1 MRLPIYLDYM
11 ATTPVDPEVAKK
23 MWEFLTPNGKFG
35 NPASR
40 THSYGYE
47 AEFAVENARQQFA
60 NAIHAETSE
69 IIWTSGGTE
78 SINLAV
84 KGAARFYR
92 RQGNHLIT
100 FETEH
105 KAVLDTFAQL
115 EREGFDVSYIK
126 PQPSGLIDLQHVQ
139 KMLRKDT
146 ILLSILHVN
155 NEIGV
160 IQNIAEIGKLT
171 RAHGILMHVDAS
183 QSLGKIPIHVHEMN
197 IDMMSCSAH
206 KIYGPKGIGALYLRR
221 NPRIRLEPLM
231 HGGGQE
237 QGLRPGTLAVHQIA
251 GFGKAIELAQQNMQQ
266 ENARILKLRQKLLA
280 GISGLNIRINGDL
293 EQRLPGNL
301 NVSFIG
307 IDGTTLI
314 QQLAN
319 LAVSSGSACSS
330 GSSEP
335 SHVLKSLGV
344 DSGLARSAIRFSIG
358 RFTTEEEIEFA
369 IQEINHNLQIK

>member
-47 AEFAVENARQQFA
+47 AEFAVENARQQLA

-78 SINLAV
+78 AINLAV
-84 KGAARFYR
+84 KGSARFYR

-115 EREGFDVSYIK
+115 EREGFEVSYLK
-126 PQPSGLIDLQHVQ
+126 PLSSGLIDLQQLQ
-139 KMLRKDT
+139 KVLRKDT
-146 ILLSILHVN
+146 ILLSVLHVN

-171 RAHGILMHVDAS
+171 RERGILMHVDAS
-183 QSLGKIPIHVHEMN
+183 QSLGKIPIDVQKMN

-251 GFGKAIELAQQNMQQ
+251 GFGKAVEIAQQNMQE
-266 ENARILKLRQKLLA
+266 ENVRILKLRQKLLE
-280 GISGLNIRINGDL
+280 GISGLNIRVNGDL

-301 NVSFIG
+301 NISFVG
-307 IDGTTLI
+307 IDGMTLI
-314 QQLAN
+314 NQLAN

-335 SHVLKSLGV
+335 SHVLKSLGI
-344 DSGLARSAIRFSIG
+344 DAGLARSAIRFSIG
-358 RFTTEEEIEFA
+358 RFTTDEEIEFA
-369 IQEINHNLQIK
+369 IQEINHNLQV